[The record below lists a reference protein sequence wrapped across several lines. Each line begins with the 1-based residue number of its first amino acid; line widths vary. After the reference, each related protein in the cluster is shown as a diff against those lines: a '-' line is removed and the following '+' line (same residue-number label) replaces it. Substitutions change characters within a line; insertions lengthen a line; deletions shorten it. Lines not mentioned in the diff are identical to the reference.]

1 MSDPTTSTTTTS
13 GTSTSTTTSTTTGT
27 TTGTTTLLLPVLHL
41 PSVVLPGTVVTISL
55 DHDQARAAI
64 EAAGRAD
71 GRIVLIAPGNEP
83 GNGEPGN
90 GTAHNATPPA
100 GTVGVALCAV
110 PLPGAPLP
118 GSPLPGSMSTTR
130 PSARPAASIAAR
142 ARSWAGQVV
151 AAVAG
156 RPSSGTVRASPSR
169 ITTAVGATRAA
180 RLSSARLE
188 RTSWAMPMPELKENS
203 LFTTMPSLHP
213 VIIRAFCPPVTLQ
226 FRIVAKAQSRRYI
239 AAP

>member
-90 GTAHNATPPA
+90 G
-100 GTVGVALCAV
+100 
-110 PLPGAPLP
+110 
-118 GSPLPGSMSTTR
+118 
-130 PSARPAASIAAR
+130 
-142 ARSWAGQVV
+142 
-151 AAVAG
+151 
-156 RPSSGTVRASPSR
+156 
-169 ITTAVGATRAA
+169 
-180 RLSSARLE
+180 
-188 RTSWAMPMPELKENS
+188 
-203 LFTTMPSLHP
+203 
-213 VIIRAFCPPVTLQ
+213 
-226 FRIVAKAQSRRYI
+226 
-239 AAP
+239 